1 MDFRYAFAYDM
12 PPFKATKVSSFPM
25 IAAVCDRLRHETM
38 MMITISTTTI
48 IPSTP
53 AIAPMIIGRG
63 MESSAGGGVVA
74 GGFKIPMPTE
84 ALTPLL
90 IRSLVLLV
98 GLLVLLVG
106 LLVLLVGLL
115 VLLGCTVVGF
125 DPPGRGSVEKG
136 LS

>member
-63 MESSAGGGVVA
+63 MESSAGGGGVVA
-74 GGFKIPMPTE
+74 GGFEIPVPTE

-90 IRSLVLLV
+90 IRSLVLLM
-98 GLLVLLVG
+98 
-106 LLVLLVGLL
+106 GLL
-115 VLLGCTVVGF
+115 VLLGCTVIGF
-125 DPPGRGSVEKG
+125 GPPGGGSVEKG